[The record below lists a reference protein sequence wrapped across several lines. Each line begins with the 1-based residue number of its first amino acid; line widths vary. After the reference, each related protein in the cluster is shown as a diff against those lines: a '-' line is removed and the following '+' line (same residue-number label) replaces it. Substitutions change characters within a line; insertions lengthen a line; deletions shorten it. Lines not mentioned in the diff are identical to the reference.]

1 MKHFLLK
8 NRVLAKTFTWRI
20 TASLIT
26 IAIIYTLTQKIIIAF
41 TVAGIEYFTKM
52 FLYWAHEKSWS
63 FSNKPKKGSQ
73 QRSLIK
79 TVTWRIIASLDTLFI
94 VMVLTKEPMW
104 ASSAA
109 IIESGVKTL
118 GYYIHDR
125 IWDRFLPENIMLDLH
140 THSTY
145 SDGTVAP
152 QEIIEL
158 ASKKHCKYISITDH
172 DNFNHVPLIKNIPS
186 NIIYIPGVEIS
197 AEFPSTLH
205 ILGYA
210 FDPEHTELKNTLQTL
225 QDVRKKRNEAMI
237 KKMETHGFHIR
248 MDELIAES
256 KGGII
261 GRPHF
266 ANQMLKK
273 GYVASYQEAFD
284 THLAKGK
291 PLYMDK
297 KRLAPKEAIRLILD
311 AGGIPVMAHPY
322 QTKLDN
328 EELEQ
333 LIIELKSYGLL
344 GIEAYYSRHSK
355 AQVRHY
361 LHLAKKHDLL
371 VTAGSDFHGKNK
383 ANITLGM
390 AAKELNLIPFLE
402 AVKK

>member
-1 MKHFLLK
+1 MKYFLLK
-8 NRVLAKTFTWRI
+8 NRVLAKTLTWRA

-41 TVAGIEYFTKM
+41 TVAGIEYFTKI
-52 FLYWAHEKSWS
+52 FLYWAHEKVWS
-63 FSNKPKKGSQ
+63 FSNKPRKGSQ
-73 QRSLIK
+73 QRTLIK
-79 TVTWRIIASLDTLFI
+79 TVTWRIVASLDTLFI
-94 VMVLTKEPMW
+94 VMVLTKEPTW

-125 IWDRFLPENIMLDLH
+125 IWDYFLPENIMLDLH
-140 THSTY
+140 THSTH
-145 SDGTVAP
+145 SDGTMAP
-152 QEIIEL
+152 GEIIDL
-158 ASKKHCKYISITDH
+158 AVKKHCKYISITDH
-172 DNFNHVPLIKNIPS
+172 DNFNHVPLMKDIPS
-186 NIIYIPGVEIS
+186 TIIYIPGVEIS
-197 AEFPSTLH
+197 AEFPTTLH

-210 FDPEHTELKNTLQTL
+210 FDPEHAELKNTLQAL
-225 QDVRKKRNEAMI
+225 QDIRRKRNEAMI
-237 KKMETHGFHIR
+237 KKMETQGLHIS

-273 GYVASYQEAFD
+273 GYVASFQEAFD

-297 KRLAPKEAIRLILD
+297 KRLTPKEAIRLILS
-311 AGGIPVMAHPY
+311 AGGIPVMALPY

-328 EELEQ
+328 EKLEQ

-361 LHLAKKHDLL
+361 RHLAKKYDLL
-371 VTAGSDFHGKNK
+371 VSAGSDFHGKNK
-383 ANITLGM
+383 ADITLGM
-390 AAKELNLIPFLE
+390 SVKKLNLIPFLE
-402 AVKK
+402 AIKK

>member
-1 MKHFLLK
+1 M
-8 NRVLAKTFTWRI
+8 
-20 TASLIT
+20 
-26 IAIIYTLTQKIIIAF
+26 
-41 TVAGIEYFTKM
+41 
-52 FLYWAHEKSWS
+52 
-63 FSNKPKKGSQ
+63 
-73 QRSLIK
+73 
-79 TVTWRIIASLDTLFI
+79 
-94 VMVLTKEPMW
+94 
-104 ASSAA
+104 
-109 IIESGVKTL
+109 
-118 GYYIHDR
+118 
-125 IWDRFLPENIMLDLH
+125 
-140 THSTY
+140 
-145 SDGTVAP
+145 
-152 QEIIEL
+152 
-158 ASKKHCKYISITDH
+158 
-172 DNFNHVPLIKNIPS
+172 
-186 NIIYIPGVEIS
+186 EIS